1 MSEISKR
8 EAVPVAIGMITLYCE
23 SFKASAVTAL
33 YEQPTVIGTPI
44 QTNKCKKATK
54 LTLSG
59 RVYDADSP
67 LSVVTYINNI
77 TGKGTMFI
85 SYRGIRFSRCMMQSY
100 TAEDKGDDFIYL
112 TVTLTTNSEAENIHS
127 GGDTE

>member
-33 YEQPTVIGTPI
+33 YEQPTVTGTPI

-112 TVTLTTNSEAENIHS
+112 TVTLTTNSKAENIHS